1 MSAAY
6 TARKFLVI
14 GFGSVKGDYETAV
27 DHVLKFLV
35 EVGEVVL
42 PQYWKTENGPY
53 SSLKNCYGFGGMSPH
68 SNPGNG

>member
-14 GFGSVKGDYETAV
+14 GYGSVKGDYETAV

-42 PQYWKTENGPY
+42 PVGLFVFVSGGFCCVW
-53 SSLKNCYGFGGMSPH
+53 SRSL
-68 SNPGNG
+68 